1 MDLIQ
6 IGITSSS
13 ILATLGVIAKWIV
26 NSYFKQAKEL
36 EEERKRN
43 SSKELEHI
51 KDQWLASKSDM
62 KSFDNRL
69 NEFSLTLTKH
79 TIKMENVEK
88 AIDHTN
94 KEFQRV
100 AIQLEDRYKALEG
113 AELIKVSDN
122 TFILKARK

>member
-1 MDLIQ
+1 MDALQITLTSGTVLGSLGLI
-6 IGITSSS
+6 
-13 ILATLGVIAKWIV
+13 LKWLM
-26 NSYFKQAKEL
+26 NSYFKNQKEL
-36 EEERKRN
+36 EEERRQTQNNQVSTLKE
-43 SSKELEHI
+43 SLAQSKADL
-51 KDQWLASKSDM
+51 KQ
-62 KSFDNRL
+62 FDNRL

-88 AIDHTN
+88 AIEHTN